1 MDLDADA
8 LRWAKLPALERL
20 ARALKVTPPRQGPR
34 YFEALRHRVAQAIED
49 DKRQAAAEDRRV
61 MDEKKIAAEIAD
73 ALGETGKRP
82 RRQIARIVALMGE
95 AWARDSLSIAHA
107 VRGDVA
113 YAVAKTTDGAA
124 RTLGGVFFA
133 ECRRKAQARLKD
145 GEFTR
150 REFFRCFFDYPAK
163 VRAPKPPPKAKPAPK
178 AKPVRRVET
187 RVPQA
192 QSKPRRQVTAPEVYV
207 ARRRS

>member
-1 MDLDADA
+1 MDIDAAA

-49 DKRQAAAEDRRV
+49 DRRQAAAEERRV

-82 RRQIARIVALMGE
+82 RRQIARIVGLMGE
-95 AWARDSLSIAHA
+95 AWTRDSLSIAHA

-113 YAVAKTTDGAA
+113 YAVAKTTGGAP

-145 GEFTR
+145 GEFSR

-163 VRAPKPPPKAKPAPK
+163 PRTPKPQKAPE

-192 QSKPRRQVTAPEVYV
+192 QSKPRRQVTVPEVV
-207 ARRRS
+207 TIRRRK